1 MTGVVATQIQQLLT
15 DLLHQRLP
23 WRNYCQTMPG
33 MCGVDV
39 LRTDLVHPLLSGN
52 KALKLAG
59 WWQRYTKGQYQKII
73 TFGGPYSNHLHATAA
88 FAYVLD
94 IPLLCMVR
102 GYATAELTPT
112 LQECRN
118 WGAQLQFLD
127 RRAYAARYDL
137 IFQQQLAEQHQALVI
152 PEGGAGVEGEL
163 GCRSVA
169 DFAQHY
175 DQLWLAAGSGATA
188 QGVEQ
193 GLQQLRA
200 TTNLVVVNVV
210 ADQGALAQHWKATAA
225 RADKVRVLDGA
236 LGGFAKQTPELI
248 ALIKRYDQL
257 GLPLDPV
264 YTAKLVH
271 AFEQYQLSRSASAS
285 QKILLLHSGGL
296 QGRADRQ
303 AYT

>member
-1 MTGVVATQIQQLLT
+1 MTGVAAAQIQQLLT
-15 DLLHQRLP
+15 DLLQQRLP
-23 WRNYCQTMPG
+23 WRNYCQPMPG

-39 LRTDLVHPLLSGN
+39 LRTDLVHSLLSGN

-59 WWQRYTKGQYQKII
+59 WWQRYTSGQYQKII

-88 FAYVLD
+88 FAYALD
-94 IPLLCMVR
+94 IPLLCLVR
-102 GYATAELTPT
+102 GYAQVELTPT
-112 LQECRN
+112 LQDCRN

-127 RRAYAARYDL
+127 RREYAARYEPS
-137 IFQQQLAEQHQALVI
+137 FQQQLAEQHQALVI

-188 QGVEQ
+188 QGIEQ

-200 TTNLVVVNVV
+200 KTKMVVVNMV
-210 ADQGALAQHWKATAA
+210 ADQGALAQRWTTTAA
-225 RADKVRVLDGA
+225 RADRVQVVDGS
-236 LGGFAKQTPELI
+236 LGGFAKQTPEL
-248 ALIKRYDQL
+248 AELIERYDLL

-271 AFEQYQLSRSASAS
+271 AFEQYQRSQPALVP

-296 QGRADRQ
+296 QGRADREL
-303 AYT
+303 YS